1 MPLPHCQVPRLV
13 PELPVFSSFH
23 IFIWFYLLFQYKF
36 IILPL
41 EIEYDIIMDA
51 TNNVKKWTREDF
63 LALLER
69 GRQIKAR
76 R

>member
-1 MPLPHCQVPRLV
+1 M
-13 PELPVFSSFH
+13 
-23 IFIWFYLLFQYKF
+23 
-36 IILPL
+36 PL